1 MQTIAQSPTDPDFV
15 QNPYP
20 FYARARAMGDLVY
33 WQDYG
38 LAAATTHAAVNAVL
52 KDRRMGREAPDGF
65 KPDIAAALSPFYEVE
80 AHSMLEAEPPRHT
93 RLRGAVLRAFTG
105 RRISQLEPQI
115 TELCHQLID
124 AFPPGQCNLL
134 TAYAQ
139 RLPVIVIARFLG
151 LPETMADDLLR
162 WSNAMVG
169 MYQAGRTADDEAR
182 AIAATQEFTG
192 FMRDFIAQR
201 RGAPQGDLISHL
213 IGLNDDADTLST
225 DEVISTAI
233 LLLNAGHEATV
244 HSLGNAVKTLLD
256 HGRGVTGDTA
266 LASSEECLRYDPPLH
281 MFTRWVYEDL
291 TMFGHDF
298 RRGDQIACLLAS
310 GNRDAQAFDNP
321 DLFDPARELKL
332 HNSFGAGIHFCV
344 GAPLARLELRLA
356 LPILFD
362 RCPGLA
368 LAGTPRYA
376 DVYHFHGLSRLDVTH
391 DASPRPEAGGN
402 AR

>member
-1 MQTIAQSPTDPDFV
+1 MQTITQSPTDPGFV

-20 FYARARAMGDLVY
+20 FYARARAMGNLVY
-33 WQDYG
+33 WQDYAM
-38 LAAATTHAAVNAVL
+38 AAATSHAAVNAIL

-65 KPDIAAALSPFYEVE
+65 KPDIPASLCPFYDVE

-115 TELCHQLID
+115 TALCHQLID
-124 AFPPGQCNLL
+124 AFPPGRCNLL
-134 TAYAQ
+134 ATYAQ
-139 RLPVIVIARFLG
+139 RLPVIIIARFLG

-169 MYQAGRTADDEAR
+169 MYQARRTPQDEAR
-182 AIAATQEFTG
+182 AIQATQEFTA
-192 FMRDFIAQR
+192 FLRDFIAHR
-201 RGAPQGDLISHL
+201 RKTPGDDLITHL
-213 IGLNDDADTLST
+213 IGLNTDGETLSE

-244 HSLGNAVKTLLD
+244 HSIGNAVKTLLE
-256 HGRGVTGDTA
+256 HGRSVSADTA
-266 LASSEECLRYDPPLH
+266 LANTEESLRYDPPLH

-291 TMFGHDF
+291 TIFGQDF
-298 RRGDQIACLLAS
+298 RKGDQIACLLAS
-310 GNRDAQAFDNP
+310 ANRDAQAFDNP
-321 DLFDPARELKL
+321 DIFDPSRELKL

-356 LPILFD
+356 LPILFE
-362 RCPGLA
+362 RCPSLA
-368 LAGTPRYA
+368 LADKPHYA
-376 DVYHFHGLSRLDVTH
+376 DVYHFHGLSQLDVTH
-391 DASPRPEAGGN
+391 DASPQPEADEN